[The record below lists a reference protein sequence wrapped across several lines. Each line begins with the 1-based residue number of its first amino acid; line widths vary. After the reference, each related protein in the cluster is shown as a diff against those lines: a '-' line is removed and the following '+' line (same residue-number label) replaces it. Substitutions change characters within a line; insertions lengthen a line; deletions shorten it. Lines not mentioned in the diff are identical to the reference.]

1 VSKSNRVRTIL
12 CLSLGVIFGV
22 CSASRAVDTFK
33 FGVVTPLSGGAAD
46 YGIAFQNG
54 IKLAVEEI
62 NKAGGASV
70 GGKNYTVEPVFC
82 DDEFKPDKAVNCGK
96 ELSAEYKV
104 RAVMTP
110 SSLAAFPIMGF
121 NQQEGFVLMATSQT
135 PKFTQMGNSLVVR
148 FINNTDRTMG
158 PWVELVEQYL
168 QKTNKQAKKAAIME
182 VNTELGKSWADN
194 FTKAWLKA
202 QGNSII
208 GKASYDANATDFY
221 PQLST
226 LLPGQPDVIV
236 LTTVC
241 QPSAIVI
248 KQARE
253 LGFKDVFINSAAC
266 SGEELIKLLPAEQV
280 EGTLF
285 EVGAWGFTEKTIDDF
300 KKTYAEKFKVGPQL
314 VSGLGYEGTRWL
326 VKATEIAG
334 TVDDAARI
342 RAAMPAA
349 LAGLKNMFN
358 MSNLDA
364 KGDIDFPMYVGV
376 ISGGKLSVYSGAE
389 H

>member
-1 VSKSNRVRTIL
+1 MSKPNRVGTIL
-12 CLSLGVIFGV
+12 CLGLAMIFGV
-22 CSASRAVDTFK
+22 CSGSRAADTFR

-54 IKLAVEEI
+54 IKMAVEAI
-62 NKAGGASV
+62 NKAGGANI

-96 ELSAEYKV
+96 ELSAQYKV
-104 RAVMTP
+104 RAIMTP

-148 FINNTDRTMG
+148 FVNNTDRTMG

-168 QKTNKQAKKAAIME
+168 QKNNKPAKKAAIME

-202 QGNSII
+202 QGNSVI

-226 LLPGQPDVIV
+226 LLPGQPDVLV

-253 LGFKDVFINSAAC
+253 TRLQGCDHQLRRLFRRGTDQVAAGRADRGNPVRGWRMGVARKDDRRFQADLR
-266 SGEELIKLLPAEQV
+266 GEVQ
-280 EGTLF
+280 G
-285 EVGAWGFTEKTIDDF
+285 
-300 KKTYAEKFKVGPQL
+300 
-314 VSGLGYEGTRWL
+314 
-326 VKATEIAG
+326 
-334 TVDDAARI
+334 
-342 RAAMPAA
+342 RAAVCFRSR
-349 LAGLKNMFN
+349 L
-358 MSNLDA
+358 
-364 KGDIDFPMYVGV
+364 
-376 ISGGKLSVYSGAE
+376 
-389 H
+389 